1 MELKA
6 IELVENYWI
15 LVDQISQDEYLDF
28 TGHNLMFTSE
38 KEAKEFIK
46 TRSEVIA

>member
-15 LVDQISQDEYLDF
+15 LVDQISQDEYLDS
-28 TGHNLMFTSE
+28 TGNNLMFISK

-46 TRSEVIA
+46 TISEVKQ